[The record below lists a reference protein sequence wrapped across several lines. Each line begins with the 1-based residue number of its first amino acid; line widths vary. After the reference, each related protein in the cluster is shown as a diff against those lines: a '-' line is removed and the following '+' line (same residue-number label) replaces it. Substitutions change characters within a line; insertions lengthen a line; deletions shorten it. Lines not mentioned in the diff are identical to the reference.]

1 MDEAV
6 INYVRLKYSLLL
18 GQPTA
23 EMAKIDL
30 GSCIP
35 IKEKFLVVR
44 GRDLE
49 TGLPKSVK
57 LAASEVREAL
67 APIVQ
72 EIITGIGDTL
82 EETPPELVADIMER
96 GIVIAG
102 GGALLTGIDQAVHD
116 ETKMPVHI
124 ADDPLTCVVRGCGQ
138 VLMDS
143 RLLARIQV
151 TKGL

>member
-1 MDEAV
+1 VE
-6 INYVRLKYSLLL
+6 R
-18 GQPTA
+18 
-23 EMAKIDL
+23 
-30 GSCIP
+30 
-35 IKEKFLVVR
+35 
-44 GRDLE
+44 
-49 TGLPKSVK
+49 
-57 LAASEVREAL
+57 
-67 APIVQ
+67 
-72 EIITGIGDTL
+72 
-82 EETPPELVADIMER
+82 ELVADIMER